1 MSTPITFTAYAVNN
15 LCYKAN
21 RKMPCGSPAGII
33 VHSTGAN
40 NPNLWRYVDKPD
52 IVGANPYGTHWNVPM
67 PRGGDG
73 KPQKICCHA
82 LVGKDKGGAVRAAK
96 ILPWAMCCWRREL
109 RRLKP
114 KDNKLER
121 R

>member
-1 MSTPITFTAYAVNN
+1 MAITFEAYARNN
-15 LCYKAN
+15 GAF
-21 RKMPCGSPAGII
+21 RASRPMPGGVPMGIV

-40 NPNLWRYVDKPD
+40 NPNLKRYVNAPAVCGEN
-52 IVGANPYGTHWNVPM
+52 IYGTHWNVPM
-67 PRGGDG
+67 PIGGDG

-82 LVGKDKGGAVRAAK
+82 FVGKDKDEAVRAAK
-96 ILPWAMCCWRREL
+96 ILPWTMCCWRREL

>member
-1 MSTPITFTAYAVNN
+1 MAEQNAITFTAYATEN

-21 RKMPCGSPAGII
+21 KKIPEGSPAGII

-40 NPNLWRYVDKPD
+40 NPNLKRYVNAPEVCGENIYKNYFDRADSDVCP
-52 IVGANPYGTHWNVPM
+52 
-67 PRGGDG
+67 
-73 KPQKICCHA
+73 HA
-82 LVGKDKGGAVRAAK
+82 FVGKDKNSAVRAAK

>member
-1 MSTPITFTAYAVNN
+1 MSTPITFTAYAKNN

-21 RKMPCGSPAGII
+21 RKMPAGSPAGII

-67 PRGGDG
+67 PIGGDG
-73 KPQKICCHA
+73 KPTQICCHA
-82 LVGKDKGGAVRAAK
+82 FVGKDKNGAVHAAK

-121 R
+121 G

>member
-21 RKMPCGSPAGII
+21 RKMPSGSPAGII
-33 VHSTGAN
+33 VHSTAAN
-40 NPNLWRYVDKPD
+40 NPNLWRYVDAPE
-52 IVGANPYGTHWNVPM
+52 IVGINKYGTHWNVPK
-67 PRGGDG
+67 PGGLE
-73 KPQKICCHA
+73 ICCHA
-82 LVGKDKGGAVRAAK
+82 FVGKDKDGAVRAAK
-96 ILPWAMCCWRREL
+96 IFPWAMCCWRREL